1 MAKPNFN
8 FGKRPAAPSA
18 PVATPATPAKP
29 APEQQSELTRALN
42 TISKPGFGE
51 SKPAEA
57 KPEPN
62 PEPTPAPQPA
72 STPRVNPFAAAA
84 SKPNPGLATTSATA
98 TKREQRAQRIVDTHE
113 ATPTI
118 SDRETQSILEEFLAS
133 NPLPDSPTPA
143 DILTHN
149 LAKLDLIYESVTLGR
164 DTLRE
169 IHATLAANPDLKE
182 ILTPQSFASIT
193 QAMASLTSSARKR
206 EAKTAAKAPAKRV
219 AKTEKSEAISDIA
232 ALGISL

>member
-8 FGKRPAAPSA
+8 FGKKPTAKPAT
-18 PVATPATPAKP
+18 TPATPAKP
-29 APEQQSELTRALN
+29 VPEQQSELTRALN

-57 KPEPN
+57 KPAVQKPN
-62 PEPTPAPQPA
+62 P

-118 SDRETQSILEEFLAS
+118 SDRETQSILENFLAA

-206 EAKTAAKAPAKRV
+206 EAKTAARAPAKRV